1 MKILD
6 KDINNSSTMFQ
17 AKLGKNITQTLRKEF
32 EYNPAK
38 LQKYEQLI
46 QDTFNKN
53 IDKNTILDINKE
65 NKLMFSHT
73 LFPRIKFCQNY
84 KLPQNEP
91 LGKRILN
98 QCSKTIANGEYN
110 LFQLIISTSINKGKS
125 FKMLFKLSEKLEN
138 SSSKKRFQDLL
149 NIATRIKKEN
159 PKSKLTHND
168 FLTMQMKIMEEDLH
182 TEGSELSNLIKNL
195 GLSIQ

>member
-84 KLPQNEP
+84 KLPKNEP
-91 LGKRILN
+91 LGKRIIN
-98 QCSKTIANGEYN
+98 QCSRTIGNGEYN
-110 LFQLIISTSINKGKS
+110 LFQLIISTSINNGKS
-125 FKMLFKLSEKLEN
+125 FNKLFKLSEKLEN
-138 SSSKKRFQDLL
+138 DSSKKSFQNLL

-159 PKSKLTHND
+159 PKSKLTFND
-168 FLTMQMKIMEEDLH
+168 FSSMQMKIMEEEMH